1 MKQFINRVD
10 HIVYISK
17 LENIDA
23 NIASLE
29 AITDANLERCER
41 PDMGA
46 LICVDWSAGLEVVA
60 PLGPLSDINANLYKR
75 LETHGEG
82 LIAVVYGV
90 EDLEAHMVK
99 LQAKGFE
106 IGPLMETDPVEPWY
120 NRIVLRER
128 FAPPVMGSWMVLSQ
142 IDYRDDLVRFVDV
155 KTKQTEA
162 AAG

>member
-10 HIVYISK
+10 HVVYISK

-23 NIASLE
+23 NIAALE

-41 PDMGA
+41 HDMQA
-46 LICVDWSAGLEVVA
+46 LICVDWAAGLEVVA
-60 PLGPLSDINANLYKR
+60 PLGPRSEINAGLYDR

-90 EDLEAHMVK
+90 EDLEAHMAK

-106 IGPLMETDPVEPWY
+106 IGPLMETDPIEPWY

-142 IDYRDDLVRFVDV
+142 IDYRDDIIKFVDV
-155 KTKQTEA
+155 KQPQAEPA
-162 AAG
+162 E

>member
-1 MKQFINRVD
+1 MKKFINRVD
-10 HIVYISK
+10 HVVYLSRY
-17 LENIDA
+17 ENVDA

-29 AITDANLERCER
+29 AITDAKLERCER
-41 PDMGA
+41 TEMEA

-60 PLGPLSDINANLYKR
+60 PMGQRTPVNAGLHDR
-75 LETHGEG
+75 LESHGEG
-82 LIAVVYGV
+82 LLAVVYGV

-106 IGPLMETDPVEPWY
+106 IGPLMEADPIEPWY

-142 IDYRDDLVRFVDV
+142 IDYQDGIIRFVDA
-155 KTKQTEA
+155 KA
-162 AAG
+162 P